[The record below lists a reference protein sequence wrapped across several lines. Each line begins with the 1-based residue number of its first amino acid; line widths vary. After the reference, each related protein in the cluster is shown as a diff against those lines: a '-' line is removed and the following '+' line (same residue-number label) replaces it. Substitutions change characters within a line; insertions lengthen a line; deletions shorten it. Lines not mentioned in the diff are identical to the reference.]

1 MLHRNAA
8 IVALIIVVS
17 GLALFG
23 LSGTVGKSA
32 AQTGATPDP
41 ASITSVEGLVTLESA
56 YSVEETVDRLESALE
71 ENGLIVVARIDHSEN
86 AGEVGE
92 ELRPT
97 QLLIFGNP
105 ELGTA
110 LLQSSQTVGID
121 LPQKFLAW
129 EDENGQVF
137 LSYND
142 PVFLTGRH
150 GIADQDE
157 VVQQVSDA
165 LAMLAEGATA
175 P

>member
-1 MLHRNAA
+1 MRHRCISTVA
-8 IVALIIVVS
+8 ISAVIG
-17 GLALFG
+17 GLVLFG
-23 LSGTVGKSA
+23 FGGTVNSA
-32 AQTGATPDP
+32 LQSDATPESTGA
-41 ASITSVEGLVTLESA
+41 TSVEGLVTLESA
-56 YSVEETVDRLESALE
+56 YGVAETIDRLEAALE
-71 ENGLIVVARIDHSEN
+71 ENGLTVVARIDHAKN
-86 AGEVGE
+86 ADGVGE

-110 LLQSSQTVGID
+110 LLQSDQTVGID

-129 EDENGQVF
+129 EDEEGRVF

-142 PVFLTGRH
+142 PTFVTRRH

-157 VVQQVSDA
+157 VVQQTSDA
-165 LAMLAEGATA
+165 LAMLAGGATT

>member
-1 MLHRNAA
+1 MRHRRAA
-8 IVALIIVVS
+8 IVAMSVVVIS
-17 GLALFG
+17 LVLFG
-23 LSGTVGKSA
+23 FSGTVTSA
-32 AQTGATPDP
+32 LQNGATPDP
-41 ASITSVEGLVTLESA
+41 ESATSVEGLVTLESA
-56 YSVEETVDRLESALE
+56 YSVEETIDRLETALE
-71 ENGLIVVARIDHSEN
+71 DNGLIVVARIDHSKN
-86 AGEVGE
+86 ADGVGE
-92 ELRPT
+92 DLRPT

-105 ELGTA
+105 EPGTA
-110 LLQSSQTVGID
+110 LLLSSQTVGID

-142 PVFLTGRH
+142 PAFLTNRH
-150 GIADQDE
+150 GIADQDA

>member
-1 MLHRNAA
+1 MRHRGAA
-8 IVALIIVVS
+8 IVAMTIVVG
-17 GLALFG
+17 GLVLFG
-23 LSGTVGKSA
+23 FSGTVTSA
-32 AQTGATPDP
+32 LQNGATPDP
-41 ASITSVEGLVTLESA
+41 ESTTSVEGLVTLESA
-56 YSVEETVDRLESALE
+56 YSVEETIDRLETALE
-71 ENGLIVVARIDHSEN
+71 DNGLIVVARIDHSKMLTGWEKSSGQPN
-86 AGEVGE
+86 CSYS
-92 ELRPT
+92 
-97 QLLIFGNP
+97 GNP

-110 LLQSSQTVGID
+110 LLLSSQTVGID

-142 PVFLTGRH
+142 PAFPTSRH